1 MWLPIRYYFN
11 DLASSPPLRDDIMSK
26 EAELELIEV
35 EDIKVKKGMTVDE
48 LMRYMSGAGGFTA
61 QKLADASNLI

>member
-1 MWLPIRYYFN
+1 
-11 DLASSPPLRDDIMSK
+11 MSK

-48 LMRYMSGAGGFTA
+48 LMRSMSGAGGFTA
-61 QKLADASNLI
+61 KKLADATDIL